1 MKYKEFRL
9 KKSHCDKHKKLYTF
23 FLAIT
28 FFMFFPF
35 VLLQLLEELLEK
47 IINFIAP
54 LRMKMVE
61 LLMYLV
67 IRREKQNEKIQL

>member
-1 MKYKEFRL
+1 MSFKEFRL
-9 KKSHCDKHKKLYTF
+9 KKSYCDKHKKLYTF
-23 FLAIT
+23 FLVIT
-28 FFMFFPF
+28 FFIFSPF

-54 LRMKMVE
+54 LRMWIVK

-67 IRREKQNEKIQL
+67 VKMEDK

>member
-1 MKYKEFRL
+1 MNFKEFRL

-23 FLAIT
+23 FLVIT
-28 FFMFFPF
+28 YFIFFPVVILDLITDF
-35 VLLQLLEELLEK
+35 LEK

-54 LRMKMVE
+54 LRMRVVK

-67 IRREKQNEKIQL
+67 IKREKTK